1 MNLQKNQ
8 IRLIFFLPFWGIGGA
23 SESVYKLVNFLIKK
37 NFAILV
43 ISIGKNLYKKKFKK
57 INCDII
63 EINCNRSIL
72 SIFKLRKILLIEIK
86 KNFKKNILISNFH
99 YANIISMIA
108 SYKIEN
114 LKILLTERS
123 SISELKYYDNYFQFF
138 KNKIIYYL
146 AKYFYK
152 ESHLVIVNSNFEKN
166 YISKKFKVK
175 NIKCIHPPS
184 IEKIIK
190 LKNPIKKRNTIFKIV
205 YVGRLSKE
213 KGLHIILNSLSK
225 LKQFDFTLDIY
236 GDGPQKLKIRK
247 QITSLKLNKNIELK
261 GHIENKN
268 TIYKNADLFINASI
282 FEGLPNALV
291 QSINY
296 GVFPICSNAPGGN
309 LEVIKY
315 GKLGLSFKMN
325 NEKDLRN
332 KIIKCFQ
339 NNLKLNY
346 FLRKKHLVNFTEK
359 KSFLNYYKIFIKI

>member
-1 MNLQKNQ
+1 MNLKKNQ
-8 IRLIFFLPFWGIGGA
+8 IRLIFFLPFWGVGGA

-37 NFAILV
+37 KFSILI
-43 ISIGKNLYKKKFKK
+43 ISTGKNLYKKKFKK

-99 YANIISMIA
+99 YANVISMIA

-114 LKILLTERS
+114 LKVLLTERS
-123 SISELKYYDNYFQFF
+123 SVSELEYYDNYFQFL
-138 KNKIIYYL
+138 KNKIIYYM
-146 AKYFYK
+146 AKWLYK
-152 ESHLVIVNSNFEKN
+152 ESYLVIANSNFEKN
-166 YISKKFKVK
+166 YIAKKFKIK

-184 IEKIIK
+184 IEKIIT
-190 LKNPIKKRNTIFKIV
+190 LKNHIKKRNTIFKII

-213 KGLHIILNSLSK
+213 KGLQIILNSLSK
-225 LKQFDFTLDIY
+225 LKKFNFTLDIY
-236 GDGPQKLKIRK
+236 GDGPQKLKIK
-247 QITSLKLNKNIELK
+247 ELINLLKLNKNIKLR

-346 FLRKKHLVNFTEK
+346 FLRKKHLVNYTEK
-359 KSFLNYYKIFIKI
+359 KSFLNYYKIFTKI